1 MNTGRIAEQIER
13 LAGPVAL
20 DLGLELVQVQYRR
33 EAGGWVLRLLIDR
46 DGGVKVEDCKRLSRE
61 LGDVLDVE
69 DPIPTPYRLEV
80 SSPGLDRPL
89 VKPEDF
95 QRFAG
100 QRIVLQTEAPIS
112 GRKKFT
118 GELVGLRDGVVL
130 IEVDGTRYEIEQAGI
145 ATANLVPD
153 IGGLTS

>member
-1 MNTGRIAEQIER
+1 VNTGRIAEQIER

-20 DLGLELVQVQYRR
+20 DLGLELVQVQYR
-33 EAGGWVLRLLIDR
+33 R